1 MVIDTA
7 KKINTNFQVEQQKDN
22 CWKIIFSG
30 RLDINSVA
38 SIWSSCMDAVDKHRP
53 SLLILDFQSVNY
65 CDGAGIALIQALQNE
80 QKSNQCA
87 LHIENLLPDF
97 KNVLNH
103 IEEITTKE
111 QQKPL
116 DYQNIPEQVGQ
127 ITVDFLKVFYQNIT
141 FLGAV
146 TYQLFYALT
155 HPKKIR
161 WQDLWRIM
169 DETGPQALPII
180 ALIGFLLGLIS
191 TFQAEPSFRQF
202 GMQIY
207 LVRLVCL
214 GLVREMGPLL
224 TSVLLAGRTASSF
237 AAEIGT
243 MKINQEIDA
252 LKTMGLDP
260 VRFLVVPRI
269 LATIIITPILEI
281 FFIIFGLLGN
291 LVVML
296 SLGYSTDTFF
306 SQINQGIL
314 PGDYIGGLV
323 KVFVF
328 GLVIAGV
335 GCLHGI
341 KTSFGAQAVGRSTT
355 QAVVSSL
362 IMLVVVDGIFALI
375 YYVLKI

>member
-1 MVIDTA
+1 MVINTA
-7 KKINTNFQVEQQKDN
+7 KKTNTNFQIEQQEDN

-30 RLDINSVA
+30 RLDMNNVT
-38 SIWSSCMDAVDKHRP
+38 SIWSPCMDAASKHQP
-53 SLLILDFQSVNY
+53 SLLILDFQNVDY
-65 CDGAGIALIQALQNE
+65 CDGAGIALIQSLQNE
-80 QKSNQCA
+80 QKNNQHT
-87 LHIENLLPDF
+87 LRIENLLPDF
-97 KNVLNH
+97 KKVLNH
-103 IEEITTKE
+103 LEEITTKK
-111 QQKPL
+111 QQKL
-116 DYQNIPEQVGQ
+116 LGYQNIPEHVGQ
-127 ITVDFLKVFYQNIT
+127 ITVDFLKVFYQNIA
-141 FLGAV
+141 FLGTV
-146 TYQLFYALT
+146 TYQLFYTLT

-191 TFQAEPSFRQF
+191 TFQAEPSFKQF

-207 LVRLVCL
+207 LIRLVCL
-214 GLVREMGPLL
+214 GLIREMGPLL
-224 TSVLLAGRTASSF
+224 TAVLLAGRTASSF

-252 LKTMGLDP
+252 LKTMSLDP
-260 VRFLVVPRI
+260 IRFLVVPRI
-269 LATIIITPILEI
+269 LATMIITPILEI

-291 LVVML
+291 LAVML

-362 IMLVVVDGIFALI
+362 IMLVVVDGVFALI